1 MPSLGQVKKGYLRGV
16 KGIVIEPLKADG
28 TKEDTPKRY
37 GIKTPQEIGIEA
49 VIVEGETSE
58 LRGGDVVLT
67 QVTDPDI
74 ITGATLTMIDAR
86 YDAEA
91 TEMIAGGDVIEE
103 VIEIAVEAEAV
114 GTGDTSTVEFELDHT
129 PLPDTLV
136 VFLNG
141 TTTTDFTLTD
151 NKISFGSAPGS
162 EVAITANYTYSEDTE
177 IVGWSM
183 PLIADQA
190 ERVPFLAEVY
200 VQSFNASGG
209 REGYVMYT
217 FYFCTGYAPKVD
229 HKDKE
234 WSSPEFTIK
243 CAENGGLAKPTYDK
257 KFVDTLPDELK

>member
-103 VIEIAVEAEAV
+103 VV
-114 GTGDTSTVEFELDHT
+114 G
-129 PLPDTLV
+129 
-136 VFLNG
+136 
-141 TTTTDFTLTD
+141 
-151 NKISFGSAPGS
+151 
-162 EVAITANYTYSEDTE
+162 EDTE

-209 REGYVMYT
+209 KEGYVMYT